1 MSQSHLFQLPEL
13 PFERKQLPQI
23 VVNVGNPRKATDP
36 LEPIL
41 LPWAQRVGSS
51 NLPLEWAEFKR
62 TVRLKFELRH
72 DETPEDKIKLNPD
85 TLLFEV
91 QNNEASQIGL
101 VVGAIRDLGP
111 SDADRVGEV
120 CNRTPM
126 GLRLAQSGG

>member
-1 MSQSHLFQLPEL
+1 MLGIREKRRIRWNRFRSLGRRGSGV
-13 PFERKQLPQI
+13 QI
-23 VVNVGNPRKATDP
+23 
-36 LEPIL
+36 
-41 LPWAQRVGSS
+41 S
-51 NLPLEWAEFKR
+51 PLEWAEFKR

-72 DETPEDKIKLNPD
+72 DETPEDKVKLNPD

-91 QNNEASQIGL
+91 QNDEASQIGL